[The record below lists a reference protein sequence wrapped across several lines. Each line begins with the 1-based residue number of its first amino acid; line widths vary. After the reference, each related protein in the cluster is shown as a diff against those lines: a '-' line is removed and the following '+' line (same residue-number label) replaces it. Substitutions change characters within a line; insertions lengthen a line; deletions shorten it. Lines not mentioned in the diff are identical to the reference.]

1 MDNNDAPK
9 KDFFKHVFH
18 FDEESKNGLMNTT
31 QFAFLSLIPVI
42 FISKVIDKYI
52 PKPEQSKSN
61 LEILVE
67 LLIQIVLLIFGV
79 FFTIRL
85 VTYLPTYSGYEY
97 PKINET
103 CIVFTLLFVICML
116 DDIVVEKVNFLAER
130 VNDLWEGKSSDKNS
144 ITKTVNVNG
153 KPVEVKITPTNNN
166 NNISSQGSGNGT
178 TSINNLPVS
187 DSSVNNHALSQQLP
201 NYNNMYRQDT
211 TPLVGAQT
219 PGLGDEMY
227 NEPMAANDAGVGGFS
242 SW

>member
-1 MDNNDAPK
+1 MDNTDATK

-18 FDEESKNGLMNTT
+18 FDEESKSDLMNTT

-42 FISKVIDKYI
+42 LISKVIDKYI

-85 VTYLPTYSGYEY
+85 VTFLPTYSGSEY
-97 PKINET
+97 PKMNET

-116 DDIVVEKVNFLAER
+116 DDIVVEKVNFLMER

-166 NNISSQGSGNGT
+166 NTSSQGSGNGT

-187 DSSVNNHALSQQLP
+187 DSNVNNHALSQQLP

-211 TPLVGAQT
+211 TPLAGAQN
-219 PGLGDEMY
+219 PGVSDDLF
-227 NEPMAANDAGVGGFS
+227 NEPMAANDGGVGGFS